1 MKKITIAEI
10 DIDYGQ
16 AQKES
21 LRLLQEIEKLKN
33 QMKEAKKSGEP
44 LSQEYINQGV
54 RIKALQQEYRVHEN
68 TLKSVISTET
78 TQLGTLQKL
87 KVENAAL
94 RAEQQKLNLTTEEG
108 RKRNEE
114 IVAQINKNT
123 EAISANSDANVQN
136 KMNIGNYES
145 ALSGLPGPLG
155 KVSSGIMGMTKT
167 AKAFIATPLG
177 LILGGVALAAGA
189 VVGAFKLFAST
200 DTGATEMEAHWKGF
214 KAQMDDFRRSI
225 LDGNWARAWDL
236 ITGKAQK
243 SRAATM
249 EYVRAMDE
257 LNDRIALQKANIE
270 LLNTEIE
277 REKVLSKDMMLSS
290 EERLKHAEK
299 AYAIRGNLLELER
312 KNVEDNYNLE
322 LKRLA
327 SVSEVS
333 EEVLKQYAFATEEE
347 QNLLVKNNERL
358 AAFRDNSDSEL
369 VKLVEVAAQKQKV
382 ETDYHRESR
391 RLVTEL
397 SNTKKQA
404 LNDEINDMK
413 AAYERKLSVLKA
425 ERNYMND
432 DFYYNLKQ
440 DRKQFEAEIE
450 RDSKVLQESATILT
464 VNEYNIRYNEIKQR
478 QKKFYANQR
487 KEANAHEA
495 KLEEERVKALELA
508 AQEKL
513 KSLKTEIELY
523 KQRNKSIISSEDL
536 LTEDLMKKE
545 SERLDSINKK
555 ESDSLKFSLDNKLI
569 TQNEY
574 DLGLLKLEESLLKSK
589 DELRKSYDIQEKE
602 RKISDFENEIAIAE
616 GQIFQELELEKRGLD
631 LKEQQEIQAAERV
644 GASTELIEKKYSKA
658 RQKIARAEQNAKL
671 SLASG
676 FTDNLATIFGEQTA
690 IGKAAA
696 VASTTIK
703 TYQSAQAA
711 YASMV
716 GIPVVGPALGVAAAG
731 AAVATGI
738 ANVKKILSVNTSSP
752 AATTPTAT
760 STQAPS
766 VTTSQPTQQTST
778 VTDTEIGRGLVSRSN
793 FDMQKSQA
801 ILVVDDVTK
810 SQMNNNMKENLS
822 II

>member
-10 DIDYGQ
+10 DIDYGE

-21 LRLLQEIEKLKN
+21 AKLLNEIEKLKS
-33 QMKEAKKSGEP
+33 QMREAKKSGQP
-44 LSQEYINQGV
+44 LTEEYVEQSAKV
-54 RIKALQQEYRVHEN
+54 KALQQEYRIHET
-68 TLKSVISTET
+68 TLKSVVSSET

-114 IVAQINKNT
+114 IVSQINKNT

-177 LILGGVALAAGA
+177 LILGGVALAVGA
-189 VVGAFKLFAST
+189 VTAAFKLFAST
-200 DTGATEMEAHWKGF
+200 DTGSTEIEAHWEGL

-225 LDGNWARAWDL
+225 LDGNWARVWDL
-236 ITGKAQK
+236 ITGKAK
-243 SRAATM
+243 ESREATM
-249 EYVRAMDE
+249 EYVRALDVI
-257 LNDRIALQKANIE
+257 NDRIALQKANIE
-270 LLNTEIE
+270 ILNTEIE

-327 SVSEVS
+327 GVSGVS

-358 AAFRDNSDSEL
+358 AAFRENSDSEL
-369 VKLVEVAAQKQKV
+369 FKLVEVAAQKQKV

-404 LNDEINDMK
+404 LNDEINDVK
-413 AAYERKLSVLKA
+413 ATYERKLSVLKA

-450 RDSKVLQESATILT
+450 RDRKTLQESATILT

-478 QKKFYANQR
+478 QKEFYANQR

-545 SERLDSINKK
+545 SERLDSINEK
-555 ESDSLKFSLDNKLI
+555 ELDSLKFSLDNNLI

-574 DLGLLKLEESLLKSK
+574 DLELIKLEESLLKSK

-602 RKISDFENEIAIAE
+602 RKISDFENEMAIAE
-616 GQIFQELELEKRGLD
+616 GQIFQELEMEKRGLD

-658 RQKIARAEQNAKL
+658 RQEIARAEQNAKL

-731 AAVATGI
+731 AAVASGL
-738 ANVKKILSVNTSSP
+738 ANVKKILAVNPNS
-752 AATTPTAT
+752 PTAPISSSASSQFSQVSAPKSVEQS
-760 STQAPS
+760 ST
-766 VTTSQPTQQTST
+766 T
-778 VTDTEIGRGLVSRSN
+778 TDTEIGRGLVSRNN
-793 FDMQKSQA
+793 FDLQKSQA
-801 ILVVDDVTK
+801 VLVVDDVTS
-810 SQMNNNMKENLS
+810 SQMNNRMKENLS

>member
-10 DIDYGQ
+10 DIDYGE

-21 LRLLQEIEKLKN
+21 AKLLNEIEKLKS
-33 QMKEAKKSGEP
+33 QMREAKKSGQP
-44 LSQEYINQGV
+44 LTEEYVEQSAKV
-54 RIKALQQEYRVHEN
+54 KALQQEYRVHET
-68 TLKSVISTET
+68 TLKSVASTET

-155 KVSSGIMGMTKT
+155 KVSSGIMGMTKM

-177 LILGGVALAAGA
+177 MILGGLALAVGA
-189 VVGAFKLFAST
+189 VTAAFKLFAST
-200 DTGATEMEAHWKGF
+200 DTGATELEAQWEGF

-225 LDGNWARAWDL
+225 LDGNWARVWDL
-236 ITGKAQK
+236 ITGKAQE

-249 EYVRAMDE
+249 EYVAALDE

-270 LLNTEIE
+270 ILNTEIE

-327 SVSEVS
+327 GVSGVS

-358 AAFRDNSDSEL
+358 AAFRENSDSEL
-369 VKLVEVAAQKQKV
+369 FKLVEVAAQKQKV

-404 LNDEINDMK
+404 LNDEINDVK
-413 AAYERKLSVLKA
+413 ATYERKLSVLKA

-478 QKKFYANQR
+478 QKEFYANQR

-545 SERLDSINKK
+545 SERLDSINEK
-555 ESDSLKFSLDNKLI
+555 ELDSLKFSLDNNLI

-574 DLGLLKLEESLLKSK
+574 DLELIKLEESLLKSK

-602 RKISDFENEIAIAE
+602 RKISDFENEMAIAE
-616 GQIFQELELEKRGLD
+616 GQIFQELEMEKRGLD

-658 RQKIARAEQNAKL
+658 RQEIARAEQNAKL

-731 AAVATGI
+731 AAVASGL
-738 ANVKKILSVNTSSP
+738 ANVKKILAVNPNS
-752 AATTPTAT
+752 PTAPISSSASSQFSQVSAPKSVEQS
-760 STQAPS
+760 ST
-766 VTTSQPTQQTST
+766 T
-778 VTDTEIGRGLVSRSN
+778 TDTEIGRGLVSRNN
-793 FDMQKSQA
+793 FDLQKSQA
-801 ILVVDDVTK
+801 VLVVDDVTS
-810 SQMNNNMKENLS
+810 SQMNNRMKENLS